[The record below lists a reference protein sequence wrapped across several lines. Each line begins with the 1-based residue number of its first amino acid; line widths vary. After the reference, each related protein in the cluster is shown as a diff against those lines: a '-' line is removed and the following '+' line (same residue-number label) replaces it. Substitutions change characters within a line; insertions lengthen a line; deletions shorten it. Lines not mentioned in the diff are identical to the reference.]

1 MSTGLRVQPV
11 GEAVVRV
18 FTIYELSFHLAKAF
32 NVPESVWRPD
42 YAQYFEHP
50 LMFPTQGIHISL
62 PGMSLLIDAPIY
74 DLTPDSPFYLPNAQ
88 PLPGLVEQ
96 LAEQGIAPEDVTH
109 VVITHTHFDHI
120 NGATI
125 EQEGHLTPR
134 FPNARYYLGRADWED
149 ASNQRKLLQPDSLFS
164 RTMGALKKQG
174 VLELVEQVTELVP
187 GVTIIPAPGES
198 KGHQIVRVHSTG
210 QTLYCVGDLYHHP
223 IEAEH
228 PDWMQDGIDVE
239 ANLQSRAAFVPRALE
254 EDAWLIATHISGIGR
269 LRRTAQGAA
278 WEAV

>member
-42 YAQYFEHP
+42 YTQYFEHP
-50 LMFPTQGIHISL
+50 LMFPTQGILISM
-62 PGMSLLIDAPIY
+62 PGMSLLIDTPIY
-74 DLTPDSPFYLPNAQ
+74 DLTPDSPFYSPDAK
-88 PLPGLVEQ
+88 PLPSLVEQ

-125 EQEGHLTPR
+125 EQDGQLKPR
-134 FPNARYYLGRADWED
+134 FPNARYHLGRADWE
-149 ASNQRKLLQPDSLFS
+149 ANEKKLLKPDSLFS
-164 RTMGALKKQG
+164 RTMGALKHQG
-174 VLELVEQVTELVP
+174 VLELVETVTELGP
-187 GVTIIPAPGES
+187 GVAIIPAPGES
-198 KGHQIVRVHSTG
+198 PGHQLVRIHSAG
-210 QTLYCVGDLYHHP
+210 QTLYCIGDLYHHP

-239 ANLQSRAAFVPRALE
+239 ANLQSRAAFVPQALA
-254 EDAWLIATHISGIGR
+254 EDALLIATHIPGIGR
-269 LRRTAQGAA
+269 LRRAGQGVI
-278 WEAV
+278 WEAA